1 MTYITKK
8 YDEAFINKNS
18 VRTNYKK
25 LINWFKNQDNNEL
38 RKKNSDAMKF
48 FQNTGVSFKVYSN
61 DDKENL
67 IPFDIIPRIINYK
80 EWDKI
85 VKGITQRVLAINFF
99 LNDIYGEQ
107 EIIKN
112 GVIPVDLIQN
122 NPAFLKQMI
131 GFIPPKKTYNH
142 ISGIDLIKTNSDDF
156 YVL

>member
-67 IPFDIIPRIINYK
+67 IPFTVNTSVIN
-80 EWDKI
+80 WPSI
-85 VKGITQRVLAINFF
+85 LVFF
-99 LNDIYGEQ
+99 CF
-107 EIIKN
+107 K
-112 GVIPVDLIQN
+112 
-122 NPAFLKQMI
+122 
-131 GFIPPKKTYNH
+131 
-142 ISGIDLIKTNSDDF
+142 S
-156 YVL
+156 